1 MQAVFPLCD
10 VRVMAASMD
19 AAGTGTA
26 GSTASDGAGAGVG
39 AGAASTSVERDSSDG
54 APAKQSCGSGRPQY
68 CLHIEQSLDDG
79 LYHDDD
85 EVAGSLTLLIP
96 SIAGAR
102 A

>member
-26 GSTASDGAGAGVG
+26 GSTASDGAGA
-39 AGAASTSVERDSSDG
+39 ASTSVEHDSSDG
-54 APAKQSCGSGRPQY
+54 TPAKQSSGSGMPRY
-68 CLHIEQSLDDG
+68 RLHIEQSLDDG

>member
-1 MQAVFPLCD
+1 MQAVFPLCE

-26 GSTASDGAGAGVG
+26 GSTVSDGAGDG
-39 AGAASTSVERDSSDG
+39 AGAG
-54 APAKQSCGSGRPQY
+54 APAKQSCGSGMPQY
-68 CLHIEQSLDDG
+68 RLHIEQSLDDG